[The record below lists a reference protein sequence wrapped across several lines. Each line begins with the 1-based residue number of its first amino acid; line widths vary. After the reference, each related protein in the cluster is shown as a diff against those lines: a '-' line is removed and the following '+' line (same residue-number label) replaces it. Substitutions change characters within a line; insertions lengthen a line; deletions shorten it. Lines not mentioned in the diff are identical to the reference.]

1 MHCCN
6 PSVVSSYLLDDEVPT
21 FISNQKMKRQT
32 ILQIMWSVC
41 ERSAFAYAISLILL
55 CREFFFSCY
64 TWNSMESQKAIY
76 KTIFLVM
83 WFKPNLMICI
93 WNEKILHQHSNWW
106 VNAWCKSQNIFIS
119 MLKTSQPLTKRFVI
133 FHPAN
138 FPLAFSEHM
147 YLNSNTELSLS
158 R

>member
-1 MHCCN
+1 MTKFPLLLAIKRWNDRQFSKSCEVFVKDLHLHTQSHWFYFAESFFSHVTREIRWN
-6 PSVVSSYLLDDEVPT
+6 PKKP
-21 FISNQKMKRQT
+21 FIKQFFLWCDSNQ
-32 ILQIMWSVC
+32 IWWSVF
-41 ERSAFAYAISLILL
+41 EMRK
-55 CREFFFSCY
+55 FFI
-64 TWNSMESQKAIY
+64 NI
-76 KTIFLVM
+76 
-83 WFKPNLMICI
+83 P
-93 WNEKILHQHSNWW
+93 NWW

>member
-1 MHCCN
+1 MTKF
-6 PSVVSSYLLDDEVPT
+6 PLLLAIKRWNDRQFSKSCEVFVKDLHLHT
-21 FISNQKMKRQT
+21 QSHWFYFVGR
-32 ILQIMWSVC
+32 V
-41 ERSAFAYAISLILL
+41 
-55 CREFFFSCY
+55 FFSCY

>member
-1 MHCCN
+1 MTKF
-6 PSVVSSYLLDDEVPT
+6 PLLLAIKRWNDRQFSKSCEVFVKDLHLHT
-21 FISNQKMKRQT
+21 QSHWFYFVGR
-32 ILQIMWSVC
+32 V
-41 ERSAFAYAISLILL
+41 
-55 CREFFFSCY
+55 FFSCY
-64 TWNSMESQKAIY
+64 TWNSMEAQKAIY